1 MFINVYVM
9 MILIFNVVYK
19 KIRSELTWDLFYL
32 LVEKDIENI

>member
-19 KIRSELTWDLFYL
+19 KIRSESTWDLFCL